1 MQLSRFKSWRLRAF
15 YAVVAVL
22 ALAPMGVKAQ
32 RLALKTN
39 ALDYVILEPN
49 LAFEAR
55 LSRTVSIQLG
65 VGACPVTKSL
75 GDMKFTNFKIE
86 PELRYWFNRPMARH
100 FMALSLG
107 AYDYSLRWKDTYFNG
122 DAVSAGLSYGYALV
136 LGKHW
141 NMEAEVGVGIATV
154 QAKKYHEGEP
164 MPRNCN
170 YSKVVP
176 VPVRLALNFSY
187 IFE

>member
-1 MQLSRFKSWRLRAF
+1 MQSRRLKSWGWGAI
-15 YAVVAVL
+15 VALTAIMAAIPARVN
-22 ALAPMGVKAQ
+22 AQ

-39 ALDYVILEPN
+39 ALDYVALEPN

-55 LSRTVSIQLG
+55 LSRTLSIQLG
-65 VGACPVTKSL
+65 VGACPLSKSI
-75 GDMKFTNFKIE
+75 GDVKLTNFKIE

-100 FMALSLG
+100 FMALSMG
-107 AYDYSLRWKDTYFNG
+107 AYDYSYRWKETYFSG
-122 DAVSAGLSYGYALV
+122 DAVSVGLSYGYALV
-136 LGKHW
+136 LNRHW

-154 QAKKYHEGEP
+154 KAKKYKEWESVP
-164 MPRNCN
+164 KASN
-170 YSKVVP
+170 YSKVMP